1 MAAVGGWGKRV
12 CKTGW
17 LPTLQ
22 LIRHGS
28 KSVTRHW
35 KPMHIMRQKLMAV
48 TEYIPPKPLISETCM
63 KPHVILPEE
72 ETGYE
77 RLLLR
82 QVKQTFLE
90 NKMIVVCQYN
100 YIPGNDMIMLRHQLR
115 KYNIQVKFF
124 PSKVITPFLLESK
137 YKNLLPLFVE
147 RNLLLVSMETRAQE
161 TLRILKRVPQIN
173 MLGACIDNVILSKQ
187 GFVNYAKLPSIV
199 TAQGETAGVL
209 SLMTSHT
216 SRLLQRG
223 PAHLSSLLDQ
233 YVQQESE
240 KVEEKQMGTSA
251 KLEAP

>member
-1 MAAVGGWGKRV
+1 
-12 CKTGW
+12 
-17 LPTLQ
+17 
-22 LIRHGS
+22 
-28 KSVTRHW
+28 
-35 KPMHIMRQKLMAV
+35 MHIMRQKLMAV

-100 YIPGNDMIMLRHQLR
+100 YIPGNDMIILRHQLR
-115 KYNIQVKFF
+115 KYNIHVKFF

-199 TAQGETAGVL
+199 TVQGETAGVL

>member
-1 MAAVGGWGKRV
+1 
-12 CKTGW
+12 
-17 LPTLQ
+17 
-22 LIRHGS
+22 
-28 KSVTRHW
+28 
-35 KPMHIMRQKLMAV
+35 MHIMRQKLMAV